1 MATSYSSTPAK
12 AAPYKSVTYAA
23 GSVPASY
30 DIALYP
36 GSVSGAGTVADYK
49 LTLKLRLK
57 LRQKQP
63 TILPFTL
70 DADDKP
76 FWTSAW
82 TAAGWQQF
90 LATAA
95 GQANLWNNR
104 FWLKAPS
111 TSTFIPDYDIVV
123 KERPNQAFRPNIRC
137 ALDVDLN
144 PADSAAHRTID
155 VANLN
160 TTLLA
165 GQSPGPGT
173 FRSHSLLWDSLDG
186 IPWVAPLGTGP
197 QQPAVHPVIAHEI
210 GHLIGL
216 GHIGTLLTTPLC
228 ELAQSLHNTGFDVGD
243 LQGGR
248 NSLACYGVNQGL
260 ALSGNIMGAGD
271 AFTDANARPWIWSIA
286 TLYPQTVAYG
296 WYPVTRDPGPGSWVR
311 LGPKWGG

>member
-1 MATSYSSTPAK
+1 MPTTYSSAPTK
-12 AAPYKSVTYAA
+12 TTPYKSVTYAA

-30 DIALYP
+30 DIALY
-36 GSVSGAGTVADYK
+36 SGASTASVADYK
-49 LTLKLRLK
+49 LAIKLRMK
-57 LRQKQP
+57 LRQKPP
-63 TILPFTL
+63 TWLPFTL
-70 DADDKP
+70 DSDDKP

-82 TAAGWQQF
+82 TSPAWQQF
-90 LATAA
+90 LGAAAT
-95 GQANLWNNR
+95 QADLWNNK
-104 FWLKAPS
+104 FWLVAPR
-111 TSTFIPDYDIVV
+111 TTNFISGYDIVV

-137 ALDVDLN
+137 SLDVDFN
-144 PADSAAHRTID
+144 PTDATAHRIID

-160 TTLLA
+160 LALLA

-216 GHIGTLLTTPLC
+216 GHIGTILATPLC
-228 ELAQSLHNTGFDVGD
+228 EMAQTLHKIGWDSGNF
-243 LQGGR
+243 QGGR

-271 AFTDANARPWIWSIA
+271 AFTDANARPWLWSIA
-286 TLYPQTVAYG
+286 SMYPDTVAWG
-296 WYPVTRDPGPGSWVR
+296 WQAVTRDPGAGSWIR
-311 LGPKWGG
+311 L